1 MEEFILVKPK
11 KNELQ
16 VILDTNFFFI
26 PFKFKIDIFEELFNL
41 LNQRFKPILL
51 SSTQKELHRIIESS
65 QKLKK
70 QGYLAL
76 KFAKKC
82 HFVMVEKRSTET
94 FDDVILRIALERKIP
109 VATND
114 KELRKRLR
122 KSGIPVIFLRQ
133 KRFLDI
139 EGAV

>member
-1 MEEFILVKPK
+1 MTKLI

-26 PFKFKIDIFEELFNL
+26 PFKFKIDIFEELYNL
-41 LNQRFKPILL
+41 LNQKFIPILL
-51 SSTQKELHRIIESS
+51 SSTQKELFGIIESS
-65 QKLKK
+65 PKLKK
-70 QGYLAL
+70 QGTLAL

-82 HFVMVEKRSTET
+82 EFMIVEKRSTET
-94 FDDVILRIALERKIP
+94 FDDVILRIAFEKKIP

-122 KSGIPVIFLRQ
+122 KNGIPVIFLRQ
-133 KRFLDI
+133 KHLLAI
-139 EGAV
+139 EGSV

>member
-1 MEEFILVKPK
+1 MAKLK

-26 PFKFKIDIFEELFNL
+26 PFKFKIDIFEELLNL

-51 SSTQKELHRIIESS
+51 SSTQKELLGIIESS
-65 QKLKK
+65 PKLKK
-70 QGYLAL
+70 QGNLAL
-76 KFAKKC
+76 NFAKKC
-82 HFVMVEKRSTET
+82 DFVVVEKRSTET
-94 FDDVILRIALERKIP
+94 FDDVILRIALEKKIP

-122 KSGIPVIFLRQ
+122 KNGIPVIFLRQ
-133 KRFLDI
+133 KHLLDI